1 MPSGARPAHSWHV
14 VTARCTSNARGTA
27 RHSPVFWW
35 LIGDEV
41 LTYTFYN

>member
-1 MPSGARPAHSWHV
+1 VH
-14 VTARCTSNARGTA
+14 GTA
-27 RHSPVFWW
+27 RRSPVFWW

>member
-1 MPSGARPAHSWHV
+1 M
-14 VTARCTSNARGTA
+14 VTAWCASSARGTTL
-27 RHSPVFWW
+27 HSPAFQW